1 MEIGVVGKPNVGKS
15 TFFTAVTTA
24 DAQIANY
31 PFTTIEPNRGVAYVR
46 SKCPHTEFGKQCNPR
61 NSICRNGTRLIP
73 VELIDVAGLVPGAHE
88 GKGLGNKFLDDL
100 RQASALIHVIDA
112 SGSTDA
118 EGNPVDRGTHDPMG
132 DIRFLEDEMDCW
144 IAGIL
149 SSNWRRISKTA
160 ETMGKKPETM
170 LHEKLTG
177 LGISEAQIHRAI
189 SGLELPD
196 RPSTWSEEEILTVAR
211 AIRKVSKPMIIAA
224 NKADMATEEDL
235 KRLAELKDYIIVPT
249 SAEYELALRRA
260 AKAGLIEYEY
270 GASEF
275 GILKPEALNS
285 AQKKALET
293 IKEFLD
299 RFGSTGVQRV
309 IEEAT
314 FNLLDLITV
323 YPVED
328 ETHWTDHN
336 GNVLPDAYL
345 LPKGSTAKDLAY
357 KVHTDL
363 GDNFIRAIDARTGR
377 VIGHDHEL
385 KDGDV
390 IKIVARA

>member
-46 SKCPHTEFGKQCNPR
+46 SRCPHLDLGKPCNPR
-61 NSICRNGTRLIP
+61 NSVCHSGTRYIP

-100 RQASALIHVIDA
+100 RHASALIHVIDA
-112 SGSTDA
+112 SGGTDI
-118 EGNPVDRGTHDPMG
+118 EGNPVDAGSHDPME
-132 DIRFLEDEMDCW
+132 DIRFLEDEIDLW
-144 IAGIL
+144 IFGIL
-149 SSNWRRISKTA
+149 TSNWVRLAKTA

-170 LHEKLTG
+170 LFEKLTG
-177 LGISEAQIHRAI
+177 LGITEHEIKSAI
-189 SGLELPD
+189 RHMDLPEK
-196 RPSTWSEEEILTVAR
+196 PSTWSEEQILDVAR
-211 AIRKVSKPMIIAA
+211 AIRKESKPMIIAA
-224 NKADMATEEDL
+224 NKADLADEEAL
-235 KRLAELKDYIIVPT
+235 KRLMEMKDYIVIPT

-260 AKAGLIEYEY
+260 AKAGLIEYEF
-270 GASEF
+270 GASDF
-275 GILKPEALNS
+275 RILKPESLNS
-285 AQKKALET
+285 AQQKALDT
-293 IKEFLD
+293 ILD
-299 RFGSTGVQRV
+299 FMQTFGSTGVQKV

-314 FNLLDLITV
+314 FNLLDLMTV

-345 LPKGSTAKDLAY
+345 MPRGSTAKDLAY

>member
-1 MEIGVVGKPNVGKS
+1 MEIGLVGKPNVGKS

-24 DAQIANY
+24 EAHIAAY
-31 PFTTIEPNRGVAYVR
+31 PFTTIEPNRGIGYVR
-46 SKCPHTEFGKQCNPR
+46 SKCPHTELGRPCNPR
-61 NSICRNGTRLIP
+61 NSLCRNGTRLIP

-88 GKGLGNKFLDDL
+88 GKGLGNRFLDDL
-100 RQASALIHVIDA
+100 RQASALIHIIDA

-118 EGNPVDRGTHDPMG
+118 EGNPVDAGSYDPIN
-132 DIRFLEDEMDCW
+132 DVKFLEEEMDYW
-144 IAGIL
+144 IFGIL

-160 ETMGKKPETM
+160 ESMGKKPETM
-170 LHEKLTG
+170 LFERLTG
-177 LGISEAQIHRAI
+177 LGISEAQIHLAI
-189 SGLELPD
+189 SDMDLPE
-196 RPSTWSEEEILTVAR
+196 RPSTWKEDVILSVAK
-211 AIRKVSKPMIIAA
+211 AIRKSSKPMIISA
-224 NKADMATEEDL
+224 NKADRADKENI
-235 KRLAELKDYIIVPT
+235 KRLIDLKDYIVIPT

-270 GASEF
+270 GAGEF
-275 GILKPEALNS
+275 RILKPEDLNN
-285 AQKKALET
+285 AQKKALDK
-293 IKEFLD
+293 IQSFLNE
-299 RFGSTGVQRV
+299 FGSTGVQKV
-309 IEEAT
+309 IENAV
-314 FNLLDLITV
+314 FRLLDLITV

-357 KVHTDL
+357 RVHTDL

>member
-15 TFFTAVTTA
+15 TFFTALTTA

-31 PFTTIEPNRGVAYVR
+31 PFTTIEPNRGVGYVR
-46 SKCPHTEFGKQCNPR
+46 SRCPHLDLGKPCNPR
-61 NSICRNGTRLIP
+61 NSLCKDGTRLIP
-73 VELIDVAGLVPGAHE
+73 IELIDVAGLVPGAHE

-100 RQASALIHVIDA
+100 RQASALIHIIDA

-118 EGNPVDRGTHDPMG
+118 EGNPVKVGEHDPLE
-132 DIRFLEDEMDCW
+132 DIKFLEDEIDRW
-144 IAGIL
+144 IASIL
-149 SSNWRRISKTA
+149 SSNWRRVSKTA
-160 ETMGKKPETM
+160 EMMGKKPETM
-170 LHEKLTG
+170 LFERLTG
-177 LGISEAQIHRAI
+177 LGISEAQIHMAI
-189 SGLELPD
+189 SNLDLPE
-196 RPSTWSEEEILTVAR
+196 RFSIWSDDDILIVAR

-224 NKADMATEEDL
+224 NKADTAPEENL
-235 KRLAELKDYIIVPT
+235 ERLRSIEDYIVIPT
-249 SAEYELALRRA
+249 SAEYELALKRA
-260 AKAGLIEYEY
+260 SKAGLIDYEP

-275 GILKPEALNS
+275 KILKPEALNS
-285 AQKKALET
+285 VQRKALDK
-293 IKEFLD
+293 ISEFLEK
-299 RFGSTGVQRV
+299 FGSTGVQKV
-309 IEEAT
+309 LEEAA
-314 FNLLDLITV
+314 FHLLDLIVV

-345 LPKGSTAKDLAY
+345 MPRGSTARDLAY

-363 GDNFIRAIDARTGR
+363 GEGFIRAIDGRTGR

-390 IKIVARA
+390 IKIVART

>member
-46 SKCPHTEFGKQCNPR
+46 SKCPHTEIGRPCNPR
-61 NSICRNGTRLIP
+61 NSTCHSGTRYIP

-100 RQASALIHVIDA
+100 RQASVLIHVIDA
-112 SGSTDA
+112 SGGTDE
-118 EGNPVDRGTHDPMG
+118 EGNPVDIGTHDPTE
-132 DIRFLEDEMDCW
+132 DIRFLEDEIDFW
-144 IAGIL
+144 IFGIL
-149 SSNWRRISKTA
+149 TSNWRRISKTA

-170 LHEKLTG
+170 LFEKLTG
-177 LGISEAQIHRAI
+177 LGINEHQIGSAI
-189 SGLELPD
+189 RHLDLAE
-196 RPSTWSEEEILTVAR
+196 RPSTWSEDDILMVAR
-211 AIRKVSKPMIIAA
+211 AIRKKSKPMIIAA
-224 NKADMATEEDL
+224 NKADLAEEEAL
-235 KRLAELKDYIIVPT
+235 KRLMEMKDYIVIPT

-260 AKAGLIEYEY
+260 AKAGLIEYEF
-270 GASEF
+270 GASDF
-275 GILKPEALNS
+275 KVLKPEALNH
-285 AQKKALET
+285 AQTKALDR
-293 IKEFLD
+293 IREFME
-299 RFGSTGVQRV
+299 RFGSTGVQTV

-314 FNLLDLITV
+314 FKLLDLMTV

-328 ETHWTDHN
+328 ETHWTDHK

-345 LPKGSTAKDLAY
+345 MPRGSTARDLAY

-390 IKIVARA
+390 IKIVART